1 MRDGPIWTNIN
12 WQKFRVCLRVYP
24 KLKYAWLHSKIS
36 LYLRLLGGAEYF
48 YIYQKFMSVF
58 VMNCFIAYSFN
69 LFVIICF
76 YTYVN
81 LGNNIWRVLRL

>member
-1 MRDGPIWTNIN
+1 MVQFGPILIGRNLEC
-12 WQKFRVCLRVYP
+12 VYECVYP

-58 VMNCFIAYSFN
+58 VMNCFIAYAFN